1 MATPEFEFASKFLT
15 LATLQEPKFAQNYQ
29 KPLKDVNSIGVALP
43 ALKYKY
49 DPTRVSKQ
57 LPSGVDATASVELT
71 LKSIRPPKFTFTD
84 KFGSDATVFT
94 VKQRVVDE
102 GHCRHIQS
110 VKLLLKGKVLHDNM
124 VLKDLGVSNAAI
136 TVMIAKEEEIKSTP
150 PTIEART
157 PASVPW
163 SDIQALLNNKV
174 ANADE
179 AKTMFE
185 QLQKGY
191 ELAQQ
196 SSTPQLD

>member
-1 MATPEFEFASKFLT
+1 
-15 LATLQEPKFAQNYQ
+15 
-29 KPLKDVNSIGVALP
+29 
-43 ALKYKY
+43 
-49 DPTRVSKQ
+49 
-57 LPSGVDATASVELT
+57 
-71 LKSIRPPKFTFTD
+71 
-84 KFGSDATVFT
+84 
-94 VKQRVVDE
+94 
-102 GHCRHIQS
+102 
-110 VKLLLKGKVLHDNM
+110 M